1 MGRIKRSAER
11 FIKRMEVEFSAGD
24 KTYKG
29 FVSNI
34 SATGLFIRTSHSYRE
49 GLNIDIRIFLPDGR
63 TSVVKGVV
71 RRAIATLDTRLS
83 KNGMGIELTQKDEN
97 FINFL
102 KEIGG
107 DEAVKAE
114 HATPGPVTLEPATP
128 EPEVREVEFLM
139 ITCSGCG
146 ANNRV
151 PSDKLSLGPKC
162 GRCKEPLPTG

>member
-11 FIKRMEVEFSAGD
+11 FIKRMEAEFSAGD

-34 SATGLFIRTSHSYRE
+34 SATGLFIRTNHSYRE
-49 GLNIDIRIFLPDGR
+49 GLNIDIRIFMPDGS

-71 RRAIATLDTRLS
+71 RRAVATLDTRLS

-114 HATPGPVTLEPATP
+114 HAAPEPATP

-139 ITCSGCG
+139 IACSGCG
-146 ANNRV
+146 AKNRV

-162 GRCKEPLPTG
+162 GKCKEPLPTG